1 MRRTGT
7 TRRGALTATGA
18 LALGAVLTGCGG
30 GEDAGSGSPAPSGAR
45 TAAEK
50 AERTLRETAVRDGAL
65 LLARYDRVAEAHPAT
80 AAGLAPLRA
89 AVAEHGKA
97 LAPPREKGAP
107 KQKDGSG
114 EGGPDK
120 GAPAKDAPS
129 PRPGQVPADPK
140 AAVKELAAAERRRA
154 DAHAEALLTAGPELA
169 RLLASVA
176 AAAAAHAYLLTGLAE
191 ETPA

>member
-30 GEDAGSGSPAPSGAR
+30 GGEETGGGGPAHSGAR
-45 TAAEK
+45 AAAEK
-50 AERTLRETAVRDGAL
+50 TERTLRETAVRDGAL
-65 LLARYDRVAEAHPAT
+65 LLARYDRVAEVHPAT

-97 LAPPREKGAP
+97 LAPPRAKDAP
-107 KQKDGSG
+107 KKGGTDG
-114 EGGPDK
+114 

-129 PRPGQVPADPK
+129 PAPGPVAAAPK
-140 AAVKELAAAERRRA
+140 AALKELATAERRRA
-154 DAHAEALLTAGPELA
+154 DAHAEALLEAGPELA